1 MNSSAIRAGKAYRQR
16 ARTRRRTLYR
26 RYMPLYLLALI
37 PIAYLVVYRYYPIVA
52 QFLMSFT
59 NYKIKGGIWGSPWV
73 GFANFI
79 ELSKST
85 EFIRIMTNTI
95 RISVLTLI
103 AGFFPPILLAIM
115 LFDVASNRFS
125 RVSQSLLYLP
135 HFFSWVVV
143 YNLVLSLF
151 SNSGYINGIMELFG
165 AGRYDF
171 LMQTDSFMPLLIGS
185 ALWKELGWGTIIYL
199 AALTSID
206 TELFDVAKI
215 DGAGPLQRIW
225 FITLPGI
232 LPVVVFVL
240 TMSLGRL
247 FSAANTE
254 QILLFYGPQNY
265 SISDVIGTWVY
276 RQGLGKLKYSLGAAV
291 SMFQS
296 VIGLLLVLICNR
308 IAQKT
313 AGVGIW

>member
-1 MNSSAIRAGKAYRQR
+1 MTIQTQR
-16 ARTRRRTLYR
+16 GAHAQISRRRRSLLKRYR
-26 RYMPLYLLALI
+26 SLYLLAVI
-37 PIAYLVVYRYYPIVA
+37 PVIYLCVYRYYPIIA
-52 QFLMSFT
+52 QFVLSFKD
-59 NYKIKGGIWGSPWV
+59 YKILGGIWGSDWV
-73 GFANFI
+73 GWSNFQ
-79 ELSKST
+79 ELFNGS
-85 EFIRIMTNTI
+85 EFSRILINTV
-95 RISVLTLI
+95 RISVLNLL

-115 LFDVASNRFS
+115 LFDMRSSLYR
-125 RVSQSLLYLP
+125 RISQSLLYLP

-143 YNLVLSLF
+143 YNLVLALF
-151 SNSGYINGIMELFG
+151 SNTGYNNGLRG
-165 AGRYDF
+165 ALGLDSVDY
-171 LMQTDSFMPLLIGS
+171 LMQVDTFLPLLIGS
-185 ALWKELGWGTIIYL
+185 GLWKELGWGTIIYL

-225 FITLPGI
+225 YITLPGI

-240 TMSLGRL
+240 TMSLGRI

-265 SISDVIGTWVY
+265 SVSDVIGTWVY

-291 SMFQS
+291 DLFQS
-296 VIGLLLVLICNR
+296 VIGLILVLICNKAANK
-308 IAQKT
+308 I